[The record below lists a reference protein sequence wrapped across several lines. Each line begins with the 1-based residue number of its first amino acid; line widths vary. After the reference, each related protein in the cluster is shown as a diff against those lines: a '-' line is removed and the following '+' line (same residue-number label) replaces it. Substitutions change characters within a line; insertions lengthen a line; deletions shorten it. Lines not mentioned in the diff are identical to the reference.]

1 MTTNAERYRRWLW
14 TYPSEWRA
22 ANEDAAV
29 GVLAEAAADGSE
41 PGWRDWW
48 SLAIA
53 GMRTNVR
60 QYGGGAWVRSRT
72 AGRTLRD
79 AARIAAVPAVVIA
92 IALLI
97 VDLAAGLR
105 GVQYRTSWNSALT
118 VIEWVPAQGGA
129 PADLSPIGATVLI
142 FAVGGLLAA
151 FTGARRLAALCCC
164 VGASVGVLAMLARF
178 FADQLSGPS
187 DAAPG
192 YGTTLAASVLLA
204 AGAFFTLD
212 RRAAKATHLLFGVG
226 VLAALALDRGLF
238 GGSLDIGVLTIAP
251 LPIGAPVTSLVLSFA
266 SAWFIAAS
274 KNRGLAVAAIG
285 LLVFPV
291 WFGLSSVVTSLDDTV
306 VVRQLLETAL
316 LVVSVLAIFIA
327 LPRTRRTSS
336 ESVRS

>member
-1 MTTNAERYRRWLW
+1 MTTNTERYRRWLW
-14 TYPSEWRA
+14 TYPREWRT

-60 QYGGGAWVRSRT
+60 RYAGGAWAQSHT

-79 AARIAAVPAVVIA
+79 AARTAALPSVVVA
-92 IALLI
+92 IASLI
-97 VDLAAGLR
+97 VDLVAGLV
-105 GVQYRTSWNSALT
+105 GVQYRTTWNSALT
-118 VIEWVPAQGGA
+118 TIEWVPAQGGA
-129 PADLSPIGATVLI
+129 PADLSPIGTTVLI
-142 FAVGGLLAA
+142 FAIGGLLAA
-151 FTGARRLAALCCC
+151 FSGAGRLAALCCC
-164 VGASVGVLAMLARF
+164 VGAAVGVLAVLARSL
-178 FADQLSGPS
+178 AGQLSAPS

-212 RRAAKATHLLFGVG
+212 RRNAKATHLLFGLG

-238 GGSLDIGVLTIAP
+238 GGSLDIGVLTLAP

-266 SAWFIAAS
+266 SAWFVAAA
-274 KNRGLAVAAIG
+274 KNRGLAVAMVG

-291 WFGLSSVVTSLDDTV
+291 WFGLSSVVTPLGDTV

-316 LVVSVLAIFIA
+316 LVVSVLAVFIA

-336 ESVRS
+336 ESVSS